1 MIEFIDKELGRI
13 VVTPHKKAKRVIARR
28 KSTHLLLTVPYRF
41 NMKQISSV
49 LEELKPRLLR
59 LKPSPGKIFAEG
71 DVMTTFTF
79 NAQIVRN
86 AYVDKPALSLKQGK
100 LHIYM
105 PQRSDLSLPENQ
117 QLIKESIVRV
127 LRMEA
132 KRTLPVKTA
141 SFARKQGLSYQN
153 IKINSSKGRWGSC
166 SVRKDINFS
175 LFLLLLP
182 EKLIDYVVLH
192 ELTHTV
198 EMNHSENFWALL
210 DRFCEGKARILS
222 KEVKKYKPDW
232 YDFLVQD

>member
-1 MIEFIDKELGRI
+1 MIEFIDKELGSII
-13 VVTPHKKAKRVIARR
+13 VFPHKKAKRVTARR
-28 KSTHLLLTVPYRF
+28 KNGHLQITVPHRF
-41 NMKQISSV
+41 SMKQISAV
-49 LEELKPRLLR
+49 LEELKPQLAR

-79 NAQIVRN
+79 NAKIVRN
-86 AYVDKPALSLKQGK
+86 AYVDKPALSLKQGE

-105 PQRSDLSLPENQ
+105 PQRSDLSLPESQ
-117 QLIKESIVRV
+117 QLIKDAIIRV

-132 KRTLPVKTA
+132 KRILPVKTA
-141 SFARKQGLSYQN
+141 SFARKQGLSYHQ

-166 SVRKDINFS
+166 SLRKDINFS

-182 EKLIDYVVLH
+182 EELIDYVVLH
-192 ELTHTV
+192 ELAHTV
-198 EMNHSENFWALL
+198 EMNHSEKFWALL

>member
-1 MIEFIDKELGRI
+1 
-13 VVTPHKKAKRVIARR
+13 
-28 KSTHLLLTVPYRF
+28 
-41 NMKQISSV
+41 MKQISSV

-141 SFARKQGLSYQN
+141 SFARKQGLSYHK

-192 ELTHTV
+192 ELAHTV
-198 EMNHSENFWALL
+198 EMNHSVKFWALL